1 MSEMNLIFYS
11 VAVSL
16 LFTFLGQSGSCNH
29 KETAMNKA
37 PVATNDRFATG
48 VWGGDHIRLEA
59 TDSGASIEYDCA
71 HSTIDQRIVLNRAG
85 KFEVKGRYSREHSGP
100 VRGDKEPNSSAAR
113 YVGLVQDKTLTLT
126 VTLTDSGES
135 IGTFT
140 LTHGRDVI
148 LRKCR

>member
-1 MSEMNLIFYS
+1 MNLIFS
-11 VAVSL
+11 AVAVSL
-16 LFTFLGQSGSCNH
+16 VFTFLGQSGSCNQ
-29 KETAMNKA
+29 KKTAMNRG
-37 PVATNDRFATG
+37 PVPSNDRLATG
-48 VWGGDHIRLEA
+48 VWGGDHIRLET

-71 HSTIDQRIVLNRAG
+71 HSTIDQPIVLNRAG
-85 KFEVKGRYSREHSGP
+85 EFDVKGRYSREHSGP
-100 VRGDKEPNSSAAR
+100 VRREEPNSSTAR
-113 YVGLVQDKTLTLT
+113 YVGVVQGKTLTLT

>member
-1 MSEMNLIFYS
+1 MNEMNLIFYS

-16 LFTFLGQSGSCNH
+16 LFAFLGQSGPCNQ
-29 KETAMNKA
+29 KKTSMNKA
-37 PVATNDRFATG
+37 PAATNDRLATG

-71 HSTIDQRIVLNRAG
+71 HSTIDQPIVLNRAG
-85 KFEVKGRYSREHSGP
+85 KFDVKGSYSREHSGP
-100 VRGDKEPNSSAAR
+100 VRTEKEPSTAR
-113 YVGLVQDKTLTLT
+113 YVGLVHDKTLTLT

-140 LTHGRDVI
+140 LTHERDVI